1 MRPSTRYAKGPG
13 GNVAYQVVGDGPVDV
28 VFAPD
33 HSSNLEAMWD
43 EPAMVHFF
51 DRLSAIGRVICFDRR
66 GTGVSDPVPLGALPT
81 LEQWMDDIG
90 TVVDAVGSSRVV
102 VFGFGDGGPLSML
115 FAATY
120 PQRTAALVL
129 MNTFA
134 RIVRTA
140 DYPIG
145 LTPEQAENRLR
156 RMVAAWGTGWSA
168 AGSPGLASIPSFREW
183 CGRYERLSLS
193 PGAFAAMYP
202 VMDLQSDVRAV
213 LPTIRVP
220 TLVLHRAGVRY
231 IRSEYGRYLRDH
243 IPGARYVE
251 LPGDDYS
258 FYAGDVEALL
268 APVTEFLTGKRP
280 TPAADDDRVL
290 ATVLFT
296 DIVDSTQRAAALGDR
311 AWRDLLDRHDRTCRD
326 EIARYRGREVATTG
340 DGFLA
345 TFDGPAR
352 GVRCALAICDGVK
365 RLGLEVR
372 AGLHT
377 GECEW
382 HGENLAGIAVHIGAR
397 VAAAAAPSEVLVSS
411 TVKDLVVG
419 SGLSF
424 VDRGRHALKGV
435 SGDWQLFAAT

>member
-13 GNVAYQVVGDGPVDV
+13 GHVAYQVVGEGPVDV

-43 EPAMVHFF
+43 EPAMVRFF

-102 VFGFGDGGPLSML
+102 LFGFGDGGPLSIL
-115 FAATY
+115 FAATH

-129 MNTFA
+129 VNTFA
-134 RIVRTA
+134 RIVRA
-140 DYPIG
+140 PDYPIG
-145 LTPEQAENRLR
+145 LTPEQAERRLR
-156 RMVAAWGTGWSA
+156 GLIAEWGTGSTA
-168 AGSPGLASIPSFREW
+168 NASPSLAGIPSFREW
-183 CGRYERLSLS
+183 CARYERLSLS

-220 TLVLHRAGVRY
+220 TLVLHRGGVRY
-231 IRSEYGRYLRDH
+231 FRPECGRYLADH

-251 LPGDDYS
+251 LPGEDYA
-258 FYAGDVEALL
+258 FYAGDVDALL
-268 APVTEFLTGKRP
+268 DPVAELVTGKRP
-280 TPAADDDRVL
+280 PSAADEDRVL

-311 AWRDLLDRHDRTCRD
+311 AWRELLERHHRICRD
-326 EIARYRGREVATTG
+326 EIARFRGREVATTG

-345 TFDGPAR
+345 AFDGPAR
-352 GVRCALAICDGVK
+352 GVRCALAIRDGVK

-397 VAAAAAPSEVLVSS
+397 VAAAAAPSEVVVSS

-424 VDRGRHALKGV
+424 VDRGAHALKGV
-435 SGDWQLFAAT
+435 SGNWQLFAAT

>member
-1 MRPSTRYAKGPG
+1 MRPATRYAKASG
-13 GNVAYQVVGDGPVDV
+13 GHVAYQVFGEGPVDV

-43 EPAMVHFF
+43 EPAMARFF
-51 DRLSAIGRVICFDRR
+51 DRLSAIGRLICFDRR

-115 FAATY
+115 FAATH
-120 PQRTAALVL
+120 PERTAALVL
-129 MNTFA
+129 ANTFA
-134 RIVRTA
+134 RIVRA
-140 DYPIG
+140 PDYPIG
-145 LTPEQAENRLR
+145 LTPQQAKKRLR
-156 RMVAAWGTGWSA
+156 LLTADWGTGTTA
-168 AGSPGLASIPSFREW
+168 AASPSLAGVPSFHEW
-183 CGRYERLSLS
+183 CARYERLSLS
-193 PGAFAAMYP
+193 PGSFAAMYP
-202 VMDLQSDVRAV
+202 VMDLQSDVRSV

-231 IRSEYGRYLRDH
+231 IRAECGRYLGDH

-251 LPGDDYS
+251 LPGDDYA

-268 APVTEFLTGKRP
+268 GPVAEFLTGKRAM
-280 TPAADDDRVL
+280 PAADDDRVL

-311 AWRDLLDRHDRTCRD
+311 AWRELLERHDRTCRD
-326 EIARYRGREVATTG
+326 EITRFRGREVATTG

-352 GVRCALAICDGVK
+352 GVRCALAIRDAVR
-365 RLGLEVR
+365 RLGLEIR

-382 HGENLAGIAVHIGAR
+382 RGENLAGIAVHIGAR
-397 VAAAAAPSEVLVSS
+397 VTAAAAPGEVLASS

-424 VDRGRHALKGV
+424 VDRGRHTLKGV
-435 SGDWQLFAAT
+435 SGEWQLFAAT

>member
-1 MRPSTRYAKGPG
+1 MRPVTRYAKGSG
-13 GNVAYQVVGDGPVDV
+13 GHVAYQVFGEGLVDV
-28 VFAPD
+28 VFVPD

-43 EPAMVHFF
+43 EPAMVRFF
-51 DRLSAIGRVICFDRR
+51 DRLTAIGRVICFDRR

-90 TVVDAVGSSRVV
+90 TVVDAVGSSRVA

-115 FAATY
+115 FAATH
-120 PQRTAALVL
+120 PQRTVALALV
-129 MNTFA
+129 NTFA
-134 RIVRTA
+134 RIMRA
-140 DYPIG
+140 PDYPIG
-145 LTPEQAENRLR
+145 LTPEQAERRLR
-156 RMVAAWGTGWSA
+156 FLSAQWGTGA
-168 AGSPGLASIPSFREW
+168 NATASPGLASIPSFREW
-183 CGRYERLSLS
+183 LGRYERLALS

-220 TLVLHRAGVRY
+220 TLVLHRSGVRY
-231 IRSEYGRYLRDH
+231 IRPECGRYLADH

-268 APVTEFLTGKRP
+268 GPVAELLTGKRP
-280 TPAADDDRVL
+280 TPVGDEDRVL

-311 AWRDLLDRHDRTCRD
+311 AWKELLERHDRTCRD
-326 EIARYRGREVATTG
+326 EIARFRGREVATTG

-345 TFDGPAR
+345 AFDGPAR
-352 GVRCALAICDGVK
+352 GVRCALAIRDAVR

-382 HGENLAGIAVHIGAR
+382 RGESLAGIAVHIGAR
-397 VAAAAAPSEVLVSS
+397 VSATAAPGEVLVSS
-411 TVKDLVVG
+411 TVKDLVAG

-424 VDRGRHALKGV
+424 VDRGRHVLKGV
-435 SGDWQLFAAT
+435 DGDWQLFAAT